1 MAGRGGCAESCP
13 NLLMHQDCPLMLQD
27 RTTKRSNVNTA
38 ADVRIDPSIRGTDE
52 SRWQR
57 VLAEAPLWSPADG
70 PLLIVSPHP
79 DNEVLAAGGLI
90 HMWRQWGRRVTI
102 LSLTDGDA
110 GYPHQRQMARMR
122 REELK
127 EALQVLCRSPV
138 LVVRIGIPEGRIAE
152 CAGKLRAAIV
162 SLVVPGTTI
171 IAPYEY
177 DGHPD
182 HDAAG
187 RVTCEMAR
195 TLGLPVARYPI
206 WTWHQGNPLA
216 MTRLSWRRFSLSEE
230 AQAAKADALRCFASQ
245 MSPYKRA
252 PIFPEH
258 IIRYFARPYE
268 TFLV

>member
-1 MAGRGGCAESCP
+1 
-13 NLLMHQDCPLMLQD
+13 
-27 RTTKRSNVNTA
+27 
-38 ADVRIDPSIRGTDE
+38 
-52 SRWQR
+52 
-57 VLAEAPLWSPADG
+57 
-70 PLLIVSPHP
+70 
-79 DNEVLAAGGLI
+79 
-90 HMWRQWGRRVTI
+90 MWRQSGRRVTI
-102 LSLTDGDA
+102 LSLTDGEA

-152 CAGKLRAAIV
+152 CASKLRAAIV

-206 WTWHQGNPLA
+206 WTRHEGNPLA
-216 MTRLSWRRFSLSEE
+216 MPRLSWRRFSLSEE